1 MFLDFWPILM
11 FFNFVLRILWEMI
24 QFDDFFST
32 GWFDRASSKYNL
44 KESPRNDKWKKVIFQ
59 VLYVLRVPA
68 VSSFLREGLV
78 IDDGSITNYVHF
90 WDSIWMEI
98 YLYLHESF
106 QKKHQKKIIPS
117 LKKNEF
123 QCILFLFWN
132 CYLPYLSSFFPE
144 LPVLWLQGCL
154 KGPHLAQRARS
165 SAVHGPSSHVAAFKR
180 RGSVHCW
187 IWLADFENVPWIETS
202 QITHRIPKTIG
213 LPPKRKGSSS
223 KHQFSGA
230 SF

>member
-1 MFLDFWPILM
+1 MFNELEGDWLLLVTRWWFAMFLDFWPILM

-78 IDDGSITNYVHF
+78 IDDGSITNSVHF
-90 WDSIWMEI
+90 WDSICMEI

-106 QKKHQKKIIPS
+106 QKKIRTNHPQ
-117 LKKNEF
+117 LKKDEF
-123 QCILFLFWN
+123 HCILFLYWN
-132 CYLPYLSSFFPE
+132 CYLPYLSFLSFFPE
-144 LPVLWLQGCL
+144 LPILWLQGGL

-165 SAVHGPSSHVAAFKR
+165 SAVHCPSSPCRSIESDVAQS
-180 RGSVHCW
+180 RGF
-187 IWLADFENVPWIETS
+187 DG
-202 QITHRIPKTIG
+202 QILRTCLG
-213 LPPKRKGSSS
+213 
-223 KHQFSGA
+223 
-230 SF
+230 